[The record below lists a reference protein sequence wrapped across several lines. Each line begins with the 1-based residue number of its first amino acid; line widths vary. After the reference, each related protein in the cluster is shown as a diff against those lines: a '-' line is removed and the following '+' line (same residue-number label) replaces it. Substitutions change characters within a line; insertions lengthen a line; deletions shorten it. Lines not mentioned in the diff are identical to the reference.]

1 MRIPLLGIRRREE
14 KSFGG
19 LTPKLLFF
27 SNSMYYNAKET

>member
-19 LTPKLLFF
+19 LTPKATFF
-27 SNSMYYNAKET
+27 LQQHVL